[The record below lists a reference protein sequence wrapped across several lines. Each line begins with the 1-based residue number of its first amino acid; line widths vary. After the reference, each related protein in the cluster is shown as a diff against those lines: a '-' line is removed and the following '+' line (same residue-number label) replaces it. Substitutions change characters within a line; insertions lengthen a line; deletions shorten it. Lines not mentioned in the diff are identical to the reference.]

1 MAFQPLSVGDVLM
14 LSQTA
19 WKIGRAFTQGK
30 KSAPAEFAEVE
41 RESNSLSEALKLVA
55 ETLHTDGSILEQ
67 ADDDTKNAVNSILE
81 SANRTLSDLESFVE
95 RYQVIKKKETTGGF
109 VVERTWS
116 EVVIANYKTFKWT
129 TEGGDIA
136 ELRDILNVHT
146 NSINLTMQA
155 LQSKS
160 LARLEKMV
168 LPMAENIASIH
179 DRVNGDLGDKISD
192 VHRFLMAIAN
202 GTPALVAQNGSLSS
216 RSSRNS
222 ASTVS
227 TLEHAATSGQPRMLE
242 AAQRVPSYGSMGSAQ
257 HLPLRMSSK
266 GSKNSARSTA
276 SVAPRTNSREDSAY
290 YSPGPSRAIPAA
302 TRQDY
307 RRTMDWGFETGSPED
322 ERYSIGA
329 ELDTAAAASPS
340 DSAYVA
346 SDPPS
351 RRESARRESTTLP
364 NLFNAIDDAIAEA
377 ESSTYASSSRDP
389 HGMSNSP
396 GRSSLPWRI
405 SNGAGSL
412 LPPPALSHDSHENNT
427 PATPSSFFSGPRR
440 SRTSNVPD
448 LPPSRPQTA
457 KSSSRRQSPNLA
469 PAVPSYSDGSKFERQ
484 LFRNS
489 AILCDVRGRLIEYAQ
504 LNPDEPDPRFNVDMV
519 PACKEARICV
529 VRKRE
534 NREHIGTKIVT
545 SIWALSDD
553 GEIRLQQKLSEINET
568 VPYCSYFEPEKVSL
582 QPTDGPQTALKF
594 HSKQWG
600 GMLQDEKRTNWV
612 NYYFA
617 SENDAVAFQSA
628 VFGRLLLGSYRTTKT
643 TVLHEGL
650 LKGTFA
656 FEEQFANIEML
667 RLWEDDGVAT
677 PGAQGGVLALMHVSS
692 NFGDG
697 WARWWL
703 NSSRQQVKVKDDG
716 ARHAKV
722 KGINISVVRPGAT
735 AAAAAAAA
743 AAGGGSAA
751 ASPVSAGASTPVSPA
766 LGAATGVGEGHALQR
781 IDTNVT
787 LTASDLLPAT
797 PLKAQRRIAVKRV
810 SGVRIEFKTEDE
822 RAKFVSTAKRAQER
836 LLPLPDSA

>member
-1 MAFQPLSVGDVLM
+1 MAFQPLSVGDILM

-19 WKIGRAFTQGK
+19 WKIGRAFTAGK
-30 KSAPAEFAEVE
+30 NSAPAEFAEVE

-55 ETLHTDGSILEQ
+55 ETLHSNGSILDQ
-67 ADDDTKNAVNSILE
+67 ADDDTKSAVNSILE
-81 SANRTLSDLESFVE
+81 SAHKTLSDLESFVE

-129 TEGGDIA
+129 TEGGDIS
-136 ELRDILNVHT
+136 ELRDMLNVHT

-192 VHRFLMAIAN
+192 VHRFLMAIAS
-202 GTPALVAQNGSLSS
+202 GTPALVAKNGSVGSS
-216 RSSRNS
+216 SSRNS
-222 ASTVS
+222 ANTSSTSEYAV
-227 TLEHAATSGQPRMLE
+227 APRMLE
-242 AAQRVPSYGSMGSAQ
+242 AGPRAPSYGSPSSPQ
-257 HLPLRMSSK
+257 QLPLRMSSK
-266 GSKNSARSTA
+266 GSKHSSRST
-276 SVAPRTNSREDSAY
+276 VGVPPLRDSREDSAY
-290 YSPGPSRAIPAA
+290 YSPGPSRAIAVDK
-302 TRQDY
+302 RQEY
-307 RRTMDWGFETGSPED
+307 RRTLDWDFETGSPPD

-329 ELDTAAAASPS
+329 ELDATAASPS

-346 SDPPS
+346 SEPPS
-351 RRESARRESTTLP
+351 RRESNIARRESTTLP
-364 NLFNAIDDAIAEA
+364 NLFNAIDDAIAETEA
-377 ESSTYASSSRDP
+377 GTYASSSRDP
-389 HGMSNSP
+389 HGLHNSP
-396 GRSSLPWRI
+396 TRSSQPWRL
-405 SNGAGSL
+405 SSGAGPL
-412 LPPPALSHDSHENNT
+412 LPPPALSHEGHENT
-427 PATPSSFFSGPRR
+427 PATPSSFFNGSKR

-448 LPPSRPQTA
+448 LPSTRPQTA
-457 KSSSRRQSPNLA
+457 KSVSRRQSPNLA
-469 PAVPSYSDGSKFERQ
+469 AATPSYSDGSKFERQ
-484 LFRNS
+484 LFRNA
-489 AILCDVRGRLIEYAQ
+489 AILCDVRGRLVEYAQ
-504 LNPDEPDPRFNVDMV
+504 KNPDEPDPRFDVDMV
-519 PACKEARICV
+519 PACQAARICV

-534 NREHIGTKIVT
+534 NREHVGTKIVT

-553 GEIRLQQKLSEINET
+553 GEVRLQQKLSEVHET

-582 QPTDGPQTALKF
+582 QPTDGPQTSLKF
-594 HSKQWG
+594 HAKQWG
-600 GMLQDEKRTNWV
+600 GMLLDEKRTNWI

-743 AAGGGSAA
+743 AGGGSAA
-751 ASPVSAGASTPVSPA
+751 ASPVSIGASTPVSPN
-766 LGAATGVGEGHALQR
+766 LGAAAVGLGDGPPALQR

-787 LTASDLLPAT
+787 LTAADLVPAQ
-797 PLKAQRRIAVKRV
+797 PLKAQRRVAVKRV
-810 SGVRIEFKTEDE
+810 HGVRIEFKTEDE
-822 RAKFVSTAKRAQER
+822 RARFVSTAKRAQER